1 MLCAN
6 RRENTDGNSHYPT
19 QMKSFL
25 PYILLFCHLGK
36 EPLLWSTVISVGEDY
51 SISENGA

>member
-36 EPLLWSTVISVGEDY
+36 EPLLWSTVIGVGEDY